1 MAKIKQVKFYNVD
14 SIERNKGS
22 ELYLTAKIETRG
34 KSLQETILLKVG
46 HTEKDGITGYLLYTD
61 TSGTISCFQILNFTS
76 KIPAKVILHVLYKLY
91 MSFTYST
98 VLRKVMENLPMA
110 QNSSGADF
118 DH

>member
-22 ELYLTAKIETRG
+22 GLYLTAKIETRG
-34 KSLQETILLKVG
+34 KSLQETILLKVD

-61 TSGTISCFQILNFTS
+61 ISGTINSFQILNF
-76 KIPAKVILHVLYKLY
+76 AKVILHVLYKLY